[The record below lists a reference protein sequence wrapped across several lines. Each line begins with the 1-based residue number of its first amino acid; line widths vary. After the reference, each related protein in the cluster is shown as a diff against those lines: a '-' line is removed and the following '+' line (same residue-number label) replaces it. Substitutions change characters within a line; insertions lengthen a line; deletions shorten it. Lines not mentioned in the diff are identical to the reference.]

1 VAVAVN
7 AEVVAS
13 TISVADAPPELD
25 RSVPTSVFV
34 GAGVL
39 LMAAVLA
46 ALVARRISR
55 RPRGSADRRA
65 VDSRPSVATT
75 WSRQLP
81 RTAAQTATGA
91 AVALAT
97 TGVTSL
103 THAVHGT
110 PIRDDRASREVMPRL
125 TSVARWLLPAIVA
138 LLWLGLAGPL
148 GSLGG
153 GLSDVQENDSA
164 AFLPDSAESTRVT
177 ELQRGFRTSRALPV
191 ILLWEGDGA
200 LDQQQLDQISDRIA
214 QATTIAGGAL
224 VGEASPPIPSEDG
237 EAVQAILPI
246 EPDLGDALPALI
258 ADVRGI
264 DGVDGTTAYV
274 TGPGASFADFA
285 DGFTGIDGLL
295 LLAAFGVVLLI
306 LLVVYRSPI
315 LPFLVIGTAGLALT
329 ASMAV
334 AYLLAKAGWIAVN
347 GQSQGI
353 SSILVVGAATDYG
366 ILLVARYRE
375 ELREEQ
381 SKYVAMR
388 IALRQSWAPI
398 VASGATVILGVLCLL
413 FSDLGSNRGL
423 GPISAVSVALAVVAA
438 LTFLPAVL
446 VLLGRAAFWPFRP
459 QYGSEHRHGRGWE
472 RVAQIVGR
480 RPWRVL
486 IWTLVGLFVAASF
499 APTFSAEGIPLS
511 QAVRGGT
518 ESATG
523 QEALERHYDAG
534 GASPAVIITP
544 ESDWPAVAEAAAGV
558 DGVASVAPFTGSG
571 RPGQP
576 GDPVVVD
583 GLVRLDATLAEAP
596 DSDSA
601 LNTVQDL
608 RTAVSGV
615 DPDALVGGTTASDLD
630 TRETGARDLRVIVP
644 SVLLVITLV
653 LALLLRS
660 IVAPL
665 LLVATVVLSVG
676 ATVGVAALL
685 FENVFGFPGSDPGIL
700 LVGFVFLVA
709 LGIDY
714 NIFLMTRARE
724 ESAVHGTKDG
734 VLRALAVTGG
744 VITSAGLVLAATFGA
759 LAVLP
764 LVLLSELAFL
774 VGFGVLL
781 DTFVVRSLVVPA
793 AVHLIGDKV
802 WWPSRLAKG
811 ATEPEP
817 ERELERV

>member
-1 VAVAVN
+1 
-7 AEVVAS
+7 
-13 TISVADAPPELD
+13 
-25 RSVPTSVFV
+25 
-34 GAGVL
+34 
-39 LMAAVLA
+39 M
-46 ALVARRISR
+46 SR
-55 RPRGSADRRA
+55 RTSA
-65 VDSRPSVATT
+65 V
-75 WSRQLP
+75 
-81 RTAAQTATGA
+81 
-91 AVALAT
+91 
-97 TGVTSL
+97 
-103 THAVHGT
+103 
-110 PIRDDRASREVMPRL
+110 
-125 TSVARWLLPAIVA
+125 RWLLPAIIA

-148 GSLGG
+148 GSSSGKLG
-153 GLSDVQENDSA
+153 DVQENDSA

-177 ELQRGFRTSRALPV
+177 ELQRGFDTERTLPV
-191 ILLWEGDGA
+191 ILLWESDDGPLPPAALQEAQRLVDEAVAVAEGAGA
-200 LDQQQLDQISDRIA
+200 LSGD
-214 QATTIAGGAL
+214 
-224 VGEASPPIPSEDG
+224 ASPAILSDDG
-237 EAVQAILPI
+237 EAVQAVLPFD
-246 EPDLGDALPALI
+246 PDLGDALPEVIGELRALP
-258 ADVRGI
+258 GL
-264 DGVDGTTAYV
+264 DGTTAYV
-274 TGPGASFADFA
+274 TGPGAVFSDFA
-285 DGFTGIDGLL
+285 EGFSGIDGLL
-295 LLAAFGVVLLI
+295 LLAAFGVVLVI
-306 LLVVYRSPI
+306 LLVVYRSPL
-315 LPFLVIGTAGLALT
+315 LPLLVISTAGMALVV
-329 ASMAV
+329 SLAV
-334 AYLLAKAGWIAVN
+334 AYFLAKQGWIAVN

-353 SSILVVGAATDYG
+353 ASILVVGAATDYG
-366 ILLVARYRE
+366 LLLVARYRE
-375 ELREEQ
+375 ELRQER
-381 SKYVAMR
+381 SRFTAMR
-388 IALRQSWAPI
+388 IALRQSWEPI

-486 IWTLVGLFVAASF
+486 IWTLVGLFVVASF

-608 RTAVSGV
+608 RTAVSGA

-653 LALLLRS
+653 LALLLR
-660 IVAPL
+660 
-665 LLVATVVLSVG
+665 
-676 ATVGVAALL
+676 
-685 FENVFGFPGSDPGIL
+685 
-700 LVGFVFLVA
+700 
-709 LGIDY
+709 
-714 NIFLMTRARE
+714 
-724 ESAVHGTKDG
+724 
-734 VLRALAVTGG
+734 
-744 VITSAGLVLAATFGA
+744 
-759 LAVLP
+759 
-764 LVLLSELAFL
+764 
-774 VGFGVLL
+774 
-781 DTFVVRSLVVPA
+781 
-793 AVHLIGDKV
+793 
-802 WWPSRLAKG
+802 
-811 ATEPEP
+811 
-817 ERELERV
+817 

>member
-1 VAVAVN
+1 
-7 AEVVAS
+7 
-13 TISVADAPPELD
+13 
-25 RSVPTSVFV
+25 
-34 GAGVL
+34 
-39 LMAAVLA
+39 
-46 ALVARRISR
+46 
-55 RPRGSADRRA
+55 
-65 VDSRPSVATT
+65 
-75 WSRQLP
+75 
-81 RTAAQTATGA
+81 
-91 AVALAT
+91 
-97 TGVTSL
+97 
-103 THAVHGT
+103 
-110 PIRDDRASREVMPRL
+110 MPRL
-125 TSVARWLLPAIVA
+125 LNVSRWLLPAIIA

-153 GLSDVQENDSA
+153 GLSSVQENDSA

-177 ELQRGFRTSRALPV
+177 ELQRGFQTTRALPV
-191 ILLWEGDGA
+191 ILLWEGDQR
-200 LDQQQLDQISDRIA
+200 LDAEQLQQIGDRIER
-214 QATTIAGGAL
+214 ATTIAGTAL
-224 VGEASPPIPSEDG
+224 AGDPSPAIPSQDG
-237 EAVQAILPI
+237 AAVQAILPFS
-246 EPDLGDALPALI
+246 PDLTDQLPDVI
-258 ADVRGI
+258 AELRGLP
-264 DGVDGTTAYV
+264 GVDGTTAYV
-274 TGPGASFADFA
+274 TGPGASFSDFA
-285 DGFTGIDGLL
+285 DGFSGIDGLL

-366 ILLVARYRE
+366 LLLVARYRE

-381 SKYVAMR
+381 SKYTAMR

-423 GPISAVSVALAVVAA
+423 GPISAVSVAMAVVAA

-480 RPWRVL
+480 RPGRVL
-486 IWTLVGLFVAASF
+486 LWTLAGLLIAAAF

-523 QEALERHYDAG
+523 QQALERHFDAG

-544 ESDWPAVAEAAAGV
+544 EDDWPAVAEAAGGV
-558 DGVASVAPFTGSG
+558 NGVASVAPFTGAE

-576 GDPVVVD
+576 GEPVVVD

-596 DSDSA
+596 DSDAA
-601 LNTVQDL
+601 LNTVRDL
-608 RTAVSGV
+608 RTAIRDV
-615 DPDALVGGTTASDLD
+615 DPEALVGGTTASDLD

-644 SVLLVITLV
+644 SVLLVITIV

-676 ATVGVAALL
+676 ATVGVAALV
-685 FENVFGFPGSDPGIL
+685 FENVFAFPGSDPGIL

-724 ESAVHGTKDG
+724 ESVEHGARDG

-759 LAVLP
+759 LAILP

-781 DTFVVRSLVVPA
+781 DTFVVRSLLVPA
-793 AVHLIGDKV
+793 AVALIGDKV
-802 WWPSRLAKG
+802 WWPSKLAKG
-811 ATEPEP
+811 PTAPKPEAQP
-817 ERELERV
+817 ELASRS